1 MDWNQDFD
9 SDQDYFEY
17 TLSIM
22 VDQLHAH
29 LEDGELS
36 QAELTAQQIKDWMQQ
51 VLGVSSSVE

>member
-1 MDWNQDFD
+1 MDWDQDFD

-29 LEDGELS
+29 LEDGELT
-36 QAELTAQQIKDWMQQ
+36 QAELTAQQIKDWMQ
-51 VLGVSSSVE
+51 